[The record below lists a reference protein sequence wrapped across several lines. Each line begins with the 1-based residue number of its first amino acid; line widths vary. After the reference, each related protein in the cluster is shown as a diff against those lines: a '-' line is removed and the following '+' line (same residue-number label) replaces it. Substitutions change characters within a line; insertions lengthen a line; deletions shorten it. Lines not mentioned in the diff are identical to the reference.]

1 MTFARWVPSPVE
13 NLTIRWVSNLI
24 VCFAPT
30 LSSGEDTLMIRGGVY
45 DGERL
50 LGLLLGVLLLVL
62 DEILLVHACKC
73 SEPLVEALV
82 LALELLLGVDVL
94 LAAEPVGVGDL

>member
-1 MTFARWVPSPVE
+1 MTLARWVPSPVE
-13 NLTIRWVSNLI
+13 NFTILWVSNLI
-24 VCFAPT
+24 VCFGPT
-30 LSSGEDTLMIRGGVY
+30 LSSGEATLMIRGGVY
-45 DGERL
+45 DGERF
-50 LGLLLGVLLLVL
+50 LGLLPGVLLLVL

-82 LALELLLGVDVL
+82 LGLELLLGVDVL